1 MAQADLPI
9 DIVRAGA
16 QANQELFRRSLEAL
30 ITEERSNQHYVLAD
44 RLAAHL
50 HLNGHPNASVVVP
63 GNPNGA
69 RSLSHISTGTVTLPP
84 RFLGVSSESFSL
96 PGPDQPL

>member
-1 MAQADLPI
+1 MARADLPI

-50 HLNGHPNASVVVP
+50 QLNGHPNASVVVP

-69 RSLSHISTGTVTLPP
+69 SSFLRAAAPSGVLP
-84 RFLGVSSESFSL
+84 L
-96 PGPDQPL
+96 

>member
-30 ITEERSNQHYVLAD
+30 ITEERSNQHHVLAD
-44 RLAAHL
+44 RLAAH
-50 HLNGHPNASVVVP
+50 HQLNGRPNASVVVP

-69 RSLSHISTGTVTLPP
+69 SSFLRTAAPSGILP
-84 RFLGVSSESFSL
+84 L
-96 PGPDQPL
+96 